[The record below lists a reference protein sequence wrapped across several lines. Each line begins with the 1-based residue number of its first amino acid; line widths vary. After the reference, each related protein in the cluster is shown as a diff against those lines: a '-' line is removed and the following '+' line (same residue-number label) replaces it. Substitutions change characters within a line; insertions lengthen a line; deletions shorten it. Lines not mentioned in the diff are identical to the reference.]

1 MSNPRIHFAVAVLAG
16 VLMAV
21 QVRQPAAP
29 SAVVNGLQMSVSHD
43 DVAPGPDKTL
53 YFTVTFRN
61 TRPQGIIITP
71 GTTYNCGHEGSK
83 TQFVK
88 MNLTDALGVPHR
100 HLEFLGSGPPY
111 EGGLCAGRIDFFE
124 VTLKSGEAVTLPLDL
139 AKYLDLS
146 NSKQYDQAHFH
157 AGTYSL
163 QMELTGPP
171 MRYVDGRP
179 TPPGVWVGTVTSN
192 ILQVHFDK
200 EFAALVSELPEQ

>member
-21 QVRQPAAP
+21 QVRQLAP

-43 DVAPGPDKTL
+43 DAAPGPDKTL

-88 MNLTDALGVPHR
+88 MNLTDASGVPHR

-124 VTLKSGEAVTLPLDL
+124 VTLKSGEAITLPLDL

-146 NSKQYDQAHFH
+146 NSKQYDQVHFH

-200 EFAALVSELPEQ
+200 EFAALVSDLPEQ